1 MHHDKIMSTI
11 FYYLNFECHVNVT
24 VYEYKIHVDT
34 QSCATCGDN
43 NEHKKTWL
51 TIMLASEGN
60 QNAITGDKMDAL
72 QL

>member
-1 MHHDKIMSTI
+1 MNIKSMW
-11 FYYLNFECHVNVT
+11 
-24 VYEYKIHVDT
+24 DT
-34 QSCATCGDN
+34 QSCAACGDN